1 MSDVPEIVL
10 EIFDSTVDYV
20 MGMQIHSSIKAINI
34 LNSNINMISG
44 NFTDNG
50 DSSQLHG
57 GAIYIQNSIVSIQN
71 STFVNN
77 TANDGGAID
86 LTCSSIAN

>member
-57 GAIYIQNSIVSIQN
+57 GAIYIQNSIVSIEN

-86 LTCSSIAN
+86 LTCSSVAN

>member
-1 MSDVPEIVL
+1 MSDVPETVL
-10 EIFDSTVDYV
+10 KIFDSTVDYAL
-20 MGMQIHSSIKAINI
+20 GIIIHNSIKAISI
-34 LNSNINMISG
+34 LNSNVNMISG

-86 LTCSSIAN
+86 LTCSSVVK